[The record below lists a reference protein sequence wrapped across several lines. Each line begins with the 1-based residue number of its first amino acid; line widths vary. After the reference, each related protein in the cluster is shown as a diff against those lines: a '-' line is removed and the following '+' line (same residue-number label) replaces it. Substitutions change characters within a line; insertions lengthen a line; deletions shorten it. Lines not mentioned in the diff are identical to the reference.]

1 MVPNQKLRKMW
12 SGLKWGN
19 VGAVVMAVALG
30 YLSSHLFTWWMK
42 AVRVV
47 LSSSNLKTQT
57 LFPTLQG
64 LHVVVTGGS
73 SGIGYSLAEQA
84 VAEGAQ
90 VTLIARDSRKLQQAK
105 QTLVHQ
111 LKGLATSAAIHV
123 KVCIY
128 KNEVINSRI

>member
-1 MVPNQKLRKMW
+1 ML
-12 SGLKWGN
+12 SALKWGN

-30 YLSSHLFTWWMK
+30 YLSSHFFTWSMK
-42 AVRVV
+42 ALRVV
-47 LSSSNLKTQT
+47 LSSSINLLHGKT

-84 VAEGAQ
+84 VTEGAQ

-105 QTLVHQ
+105 QTLVHE
-111 LKGLATSAAIHV
+111 LKGLASAIHV
-123 KVCIY
+123 QVY
-128 KNEVINSRI
+128 QNEVINSRI

>member
-1 MVPNQKLRKMW
+1 ML
-12 SGLKWGN
+12 SALKWGN

-30 YLSSHLFTWWMK
+30 YLSSHFFTWSMK
-42 AVRVV
+42 ALRVV
-47 LSSSNLKTQT
+47 LSSSINLLHGKT

-105 QTLVHQ
+105 QTLVHE
-111 LKGLATSAAIHV
+111 LKGLASAIHV
-123 KVCIY
+123 KV
-128 KNEVINSRI
+128 